1 MNAKLQ
7 EMMATQGATQ
17 VCALDDILPDTGVC
31 AWVGGRQ
38 VAVFRVGET
47 DEVYAIDNYDANS
60 GANVL
65 ARGLIGDLRG
75 RLVVASPIYKH
86 HFDLKTGEC
95 LENPEASVRAYPAR
109 GENGSVYVAVAESA
123 GRVALHKQ
131 RLVVVG
137 NDMAGMRTVEELL
150 RIAPELYEI
159 TVFGVEPY
167 GNYNRILLSLLLAGA
182 KTADK
187 IMLHTPEWYARQ
199 GITLHAGDSVVAID
213 RRARVVRSQSGR
225 EVKYDRLLLAT
236 GSKPFVI
243 PVSGKDLPG
252 VITFR
257 DIQDVDAMLTAAKR
271 YRKAVVIG
279 GGLRGLEAAN
289 GLMQRGMDVTV
300 VHLMNSLM
308 ERQLDKPAA
317 TLLQTSLERRG
328 LKFLLNAQTA
338 AILGESR
345 VTGLRFQDETE
356 IAADL
361 VVMAVGIK
369 PNVEL
374 AQKSGLH
381 YECGVVVDDTLQT
394 YDPRIY
400 AVGECIQHRNA
411 TYGLVAPLW
420 EQARVCATHLAEMG
434 HIYYRGSVPAT
445 RLKVPG
451 IELFSAGD
459 FIGGKDTEAL
469 VFRDPR
475 RGVYK
480 RLVIQGNRIQG
491 AVLYGDVKDS
501 NWYFDLM
508 NAGKD
513 IGSVRDRL
521 LFGKAFCEGESA
533 QGAGSLWATH

>member
-199 GITLHAGDSVVAID
+199 GITLHAGDSVVAY
-213 RRARVVRSQSGR
+213 RSPRARGEVAERARS
-225 EVKYDRLLLAT
+225 EV
-236 GSKPFVI
+236 
-243 PVSGKDLPG
+243 
-252 VITFR
+252 
-257 DIQDVDAMLTAAKR
+257 
-271 YRKAVVIG
+271 
-279 GGLRGLEAAN
+279 
-289 GLMQRGMDVTV
+289 
-300 VHLMNSLM
+300 
-308 ERQLDKPAA
+308 
-317 TLLQTSLERRG
+317 
-328 LKFLLNAQTA
+328 
-338 AILGESR
+338 
-345 VTGLRFQDETE
+345 
-356 IAADL
+356 
-361 VVMAVGIK
+361 
-369 PNVEL
+369 
-374 AQKSGLH
+374 
-381 YECGVVVDDTLQT
+381 
-394 YDPRIY
+394 
-400 AVGECIQHRNA
+400 
-411 TYGLVAPLW
+411 
-420 EQARVCATHLAEMG
+420 
-434 HIYYRGSVPAT
+434 
-445 RLKVPG
+445 
-451 IELFSAGD
+451 
-459 FIGGKDTEAL
+459 
-469 VFRDPR
+469 
-475 RGVYK
+475 
-480 RLVIQGNRIQG
+480 
-491 AVLYGDVKDS
+491 
-501 NWYFDLM
+501 
-508 NAGKD
+508 
-513 IGSVRDRL
+513 
-521 LFGKAFCEGESA
+521 
-533 QGAGSLWATH
+533 